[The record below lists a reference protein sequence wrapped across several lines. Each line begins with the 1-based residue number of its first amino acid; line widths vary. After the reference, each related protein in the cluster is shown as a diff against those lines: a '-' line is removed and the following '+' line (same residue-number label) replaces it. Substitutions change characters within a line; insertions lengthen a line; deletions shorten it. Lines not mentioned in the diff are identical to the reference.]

1 MLPANKEQHNIR
13 CGLVNCRSIVNKTQ
27 DIQNKIGNCKL
38 DICALTE
45 TWIKPEDNITHI
57 PITPPGYKAISVPRT
72 NKTGGGIAI
81 IHCNDFTVNHHKT
94 YDFTSMECS
103 SFTIKQSADSKPIN
117 MFLVY
122 RPLDT
127 SVINFL
133 EDLAIVLEDNII
145 HTGEIILLGDY
156 NIKVND
162 DQSMDSI
169 NLSDFLDS
177 FGLHNS
183 ITFPTH
189 RLQNTLDLVITC
201 QDRTL
206 IRNCKQDTLFSDHY
220 LVTFD
225 ITTSMPKDNRTTVS
239 FRKIKD
245 MNFTNFR
252 YHIVRG
258 FTNADLKS
266 LSVNKTVNLY
276 NTTL

>member
-1 MLPANKEQHNIR
+1 
-13 CGLVNCRSIVNKTQ
+13 
-27 DIQNKIGNCKL
+27 
-38 DICALTE
+38 
-45 TWIKPEDNITHI
+45 
-57 PITPPGYKAISVPRT
+57 
-72 NKTGGGIAI
+72 
-81 IHCNDFTVNHHKT
+81 
-94 YDFTSMECS
+94 
-103 SFTIKQSADSKPIN
+103 

-122 RPLDT
+122 RPPDT

-133 EDLAIVLEDNII
+133 KDLAIVLEDNII

-225 ITTSMPKDNRTTVS
+225 ITTSLPKDNRTTVS

-266 LSVNKTVNLY
+266 LSVNETVNLY